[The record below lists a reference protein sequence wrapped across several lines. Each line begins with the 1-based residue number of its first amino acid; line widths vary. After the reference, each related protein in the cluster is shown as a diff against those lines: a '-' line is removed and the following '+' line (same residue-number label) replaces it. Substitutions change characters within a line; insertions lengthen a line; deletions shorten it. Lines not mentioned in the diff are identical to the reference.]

1 MDKFPT
7 LYQVSNQ
14 QQQTIRHMG
23 SHKEEGWEWNFNW
36 RRNLF
41 DSEASM
47 AAEFIE
53 ETRLISVQQQG
64 ADSWIWKQHS
74 SGIYLTNTAYKF
86 LMEEIRGDPVDGSF
100 VFLWAE

>member
-1 MDKFPT
+1 MTRFWEDKWLGGDKTLMDKFPM

-23 SHKEEGWEWNFNW
+23 SHKEEGWECNFNW

-47 AAEFIE
+47 AVEFIE
-53 ETRLISVQQQG
+53 ET
-64 ADSWIWKQHS
+64 
-74 SGIYLTNTAYKF
+74 
-86 LMEEIRGDPVDGSF
+86 
-100 VFLWAE
+100 